1 MNHASTR
8 SVRLGLSLAFAALA
22 ARGVLAEE
30 AVSRPAY
37 PKAPRADQVD
47 DYHGTRV
54 ADPFRPLEDADAP
67 ATRAWIDAENT
78 LTRLSLDA
86 IPERPALERRLTKLW
101 NYERYTTPVREGGR
115 LFYSRNDGLQNQ
127 AVLYVVDT
135 DGAQPRVLLDPNTLS
150 KDGTVALSGISVS
163 RDGKTLAYG
172 VASGGSDWQEWRI
185 LDVASSRDTGDVL
198 KWIKFST
205 PAFAKD
211 GSGFYYV
218 RYDAPASGREL
229 DAVVKNQKIFFH
241 RLGSPQTSDAL
252 VHAPEDP
259 DFLHQVRVSEDG
271 RWLVVSISR
280 GSSGKNRLWVKDL
293 SREGAP
299 FQKLFDDFSSRWTW
313 VDSEGTT
320 AYLRT
325 DRDAPRGRLVS
336 LDLAASPTAPP
347 VLVDVIP
354 QGDSV
359 LQSVHAVGGRFVVVT
374 MRDASER
381 VRIHGRDGKP
391 GKEIALPALGTVNGF
406 MGRRADTDTF
416 FSFASFT
423 YPQAV
428 YRLDL
433 ASAALTVFRKPRVDF
448 DPAAF
453 ETKQVFCTSKDGT
466 KIPMFL
472 VAKKGLAWD
481 GANATLLTAYGGFNI
496 PELPSFSVKYLA
508 FVERGGV
515 FAQACLRGGSEYGEE
530 WHKGGML
537 EKKQNVF
544 DDFAAAARWLIDNKV
559 TSAKRLAIA
568 GGSNGGLL
576 VGAVLNQH
584 PELFGAALPAVGVMD
599 MLRYQKFTIGWAWT
613 NEYGSAENA
622 EQFKFIFP
630 YSPLHNIRKGFP
642 YPPVL
647 ITTADHDDRV
657 VPAHSFK
664 YAATLQEAQAG
675 GAPVLIRIET
685 RAGHGAGKPTS
696 KLIDEATDQLAF
708 LAKALGSPAR

>member
-1 MNHASTR
+1 MNHATSR
-8 SVRLGLSLAFAALA
+8 SVGLCLSLALSAQGALA
-22 ARGVLAEE
+22 ASAATRT
-30 AVSRPAY
+30 AY
-37 PKAPRADQVD
+37 PKAPRSEQVD
-47 DYHGTRV
+47 DYHGTKV
-54 ADPFRPLEDADAP
+54 TDPFRPLEDADSP
-67 ATRAWIDAENT
+67 ETRKWIGEENA
-78 LTRLSLDA
+78 LTRSTLDA
-86 IPERPALERRLTKLW
+86 IPERPALERRLTRLW
-101 NYERYTTPVREGGR
+101 NYERFTTPVRKGER

-127 AVLYVVDT
+127 AVLTVVDEG
-135 DGAQPRVLLDPNTLS
+135 GATPRVLLDPNTLS
-150 KDGTVALSGISVS
+150 KDGTVALSGTAISL
-163 RDGKTLAYG
+163 DGKTLAYG
-172 VASGGSDWQEWRI
+172 IASGGSDWQEWRV
-185 LDVASSRDTGDVL
+185 LDVGSSRDTGDVL
-198 KWIKFST
+198 KWIKFSA

-211 GSGFYYV
+211 GRGFYYA

-229 DAVVKNQKIFFH
+229 DAVVKNQKVFFH
-241 RLGSPQTSDAL
+241 RLGTPQASDML

-259 DFLHQVRVSEDG
+259 NFLHQVRVSEDG
-271 RWLVVSISR
+271 RWLVLSISR

-299 FQKLFDDFSSRWTW
+299 FLKLFDDFSSRWTW

-320 AYLRT
+320 AFLRT

-336 LDLAASPTAPP
+336 VDLAAPAP
-347 VLVDVIP
+347 VLVDVIRE
-354 QGDSV
+354 GDAV
-359 LQSVHAVGGRFVVVT
+359 LQSAHAVGDRFVVVT

-391 GKEIALPALGTVNGF
+391 GKEVTLPVLGTASGF
-406 MGRRADTDTF
+406 SGRRADTDTF
-416 FSFASFT
+416 FTFASFT
-423 YPQAV
+423 YPSAV

-433 ASAALTVFRKPRVDF
+433 ASATATVFQKPRVDF
-448 DPAAF
+448 DPSTF
-453 ETKQVFCTSKDGT
+453 ETKQVFYPSKDGT
-466 KIPMFL
+466 RVPMFL
-472 VAKKGLAWD
+472 VAKKGIAWD
-481 GANATLLTAYGGFNI
+481 GTNPTLLTAYGGFNI

-508 FVERGGV
+508 FMERGGV

-544 DDFAAAARWLIDNKV
+544 DDFAAAARWLIENKV
-559 TSAKRLAIA
+559 TSAKKLAIA

-599 MLRYQKFTIGWAWT
+599 MLRFQKFTIGWAWT
-613 NEYGSAENA
+613 SEYGSAENA
-622 EQFKFIFP
+622 EQFRFLYP
-630 YSPLHNIRKGFP
+630 YSPLHNIRKGFA

-647 ITTADHDDRV
+647 VTTGDHDDRV

-664 YAATLQEAQAG
+664 YAAALQEAQAG
-675 GAPVLIRIET
+675 EAPILIRIET

-708 LAKALGSPAR
+708 LAKVLGGPAR

>member
-1 MNHASTR
+1 MNHATSR
-8 SVRLGLSLAFAALA
+8 SFGLCLSLALSTGGALA
-22 ARGVLAEE
+22 GDAAT
-30 AVSRPAY
+30 RPAY

-54 ADPFRPLEDADAP
+54 ADPFRPLEDPDAP
-67 ATRAWIDAENT
+67 ATRAWIDAENA
-78 LTRLSLDA
+78 LTRSTLDA

-101 NYERYTTPVREGGR
+101 NYERFTTPVREGGR

-127 AVLYVVDT
+127 AVLYVVDVG
-135 DGAQPRVLLDPNTLS
+135 GAAPRVLLDPNVLS
-150 KDGTVALSGISVS
+150 KDGTVALSGIAIS

-172 VASGGSDWQEWRI
+172 VASGGSDWQEWRV
-185 LDVASSRDTGDVL
+185 LDVASSRATGDVL
-198 KWIKFST
+198 KWIKFSA
-205 PAFAKD
+205 PAFTKH
-211 GSGFYYV
+211 GSGFYYA

-241 RLGSPQTSDAL
+241 RLGTPQASDVL

-259 DFLHQVRVSEDG
+259 SFLHQVRVSEDG
-271 RWLVVSISR
+271 RWLVLSISR

-299 FQKLFDDFSSRWTW
+299 FLKLFDDFSSRWAW

-336 LDLAASPTAPP
+336 VDLAATAAAP
-347 VLVDVIP
+347 VLVDVIRE
-354 QGDSV
+354 GDAV
-359 LQSVHAVGGRFVVVT
+359 LRSVHAVGGRFVVVT

-381 VRIHGRDGKP
+381 VWIHGRDGKP
-391 GKEIALPALGTVNGF
+391 AKEIALSVLGTVSGF
-406 MGRRADTDTF
+406 SGRRSDADTF
-416 FSFASFT
+416 FTFASFT
-423 YPQAV
+423 VPSTV
-428 YRLDL
+428 YRLNL
-433 ASAALTVFRKPRVDF
+433 ASATATVFQRPRVDF

-453 ETKQVFCTSKDGT
+453 ETKEIFYSSKDGT
-466 KIPMFL
+466 KVPMFL
-472 VAKKGLAWD
+472 VAKKGIAWD
-481 GANATLLTAYGGFNI
+481 GTNPTLLTAYGGFNI
-496 PELPSFSVKYLA
+496 PELPSFSVKYFA

-544 DDFAAAARWLIDNKV
+544 DDFAAAARWLIQNKV
-559 TSAKRLAIA
+559 TSAKKLAIA

-599 MLRYQKFTIGWAWT
+599 MLRFQKFTIGWAWT
-613 NEYGSAENA
+613 SEYGSAENA
-622 EQFKFIFP
+622 DQFKFIYP
-630 YSPLHNIRKGFP
+630 YSPLHNIRKGFA

-675 GAPVLIRIET
+675 EAPVLIRIET

-708 LAKALGSPAR
+708 LAKALGGPAR

>member
-1 MNHASTR
+1 MNRAPWK
-8 SVRLGLSLAFAALA
+8 SVGLCLSLALSTGHVCAGDAAI
-22 ARGVLAEE
+22 
-30 AVSRPAY
+30 RPAY
-37 PKAPRADQVD
+37 PKAPRAEQVD
-47 DYHGTRV
+47 DYHGTRIS
-54 ADPFRPLEDADAP
+54 DPFRPLEDPDAP
-67 ATRAWIDAENT
+67 ATRAWIDAENA
-78 LTRLSLDA
+78 LTRSYLDA
-86 IPERPALERRLTKLW
+86 IPERQALGRRLTKLW
-101 NYERYTTPVREGGR
+101 DYERFTTPIREGGR
-115 LFYSRNDGLQNQ
+115 LFYSRNDGLQHQ
-127 AVLYVVDT
+127 AVLYVVDEG
-135 DGAQPRVLLDPNTLS
+135 GAAPRVLLDPNTLS
-150 KDGTVALSGISVS
+150 KDGTVALSGIAIS

-172 VASGGSDWQEWRI
+172 VASGGSDWQEWRV
-185 LDVASSRDTGDVL
+185 LDVATSRDTGDIL
-198 KWIKFST
+198 KWIKFSA
-205 PAFAKD
+205 PAFAKN
-211 GSGFYYV
+211 GKGLYYA

-259 DFLHQVRVSEDG
+259 NYLHQVRVSEDG
-271 RWLVVSISR
+271 RWLVLSISR

-299 FQKLFDDFSSRWTW
+299 FLKLFDDFSSRWAW

-325 DRDAPRGRLVS
+325 DRNAPRGRLVS
-336 LDLAASPTAPP
+336 LDLAATVAPP
-347 VLVDVIP
+347 VLADVLRE
-354 QGDSV
+354 GDAV
-359 LQSVHAVGGRFVVVT
+359 LRSVHAVGDRFVVVT

-391 GKEIALPALGTVNGF
+391 GKEIALPVLGTVSGF
-406 MGRRADTDTF
+406 SGRRTDGDTF
-416 FSFASFT
+416 FMFASFT
-423 YPQAV
+423 YPATV

-433 ASAALTVFRKPRVDF
+433 ASATATVFKKPRVDF

-453 ETKQVFCTSKDGT
+453 ETKQIFYPSKDGT
-466 KIPMFL
+466 KVPMFL
-472 VAKKGLAWD
+472 VAKKGTTWD
-481 GANATLLTAYGGFNI
+481 GTNPTLLTAYGGFNI

-508 FVERGGV
+508 FVENGGV

-544 DDFAAAARWLIDNKV
+544 DDFAAAARWLIENKV
-559 TSAKRLAIA
+559 TSPKRLAIA

-599 MLRYQKFTIGWAWT
+599 MLRFQKFTIGWAWT

-622 EQFKFIFP
+622 EQFEFIHA
-630 YSPLHNIRKGFP
+630 YSPLHNIRKGFA

-647 ITTADHDDRV
+647 VTTADHDDRV

-664 YAATLQEAQAG
+664 YAAALQEAQAG
-675 GAPVLIRIET
+675 EAPILIRIET

-696 KLIDEATDQLAF
+696 KIIDEATDQLAF
-708 LAKALGSPAR
+708 LAKSLGGPAR

>member
-1 MNHASTR
+1 MNHRFSR
-8 SVRLGLSLAFAALA
+8 SAGLCLSLVVTAQGSLA
-22 ARGVLAEE
+22 GATAP
-30 AVSRPAY
+30 RPAY
-37 PKAPRADQVD
+37 PKAPRTDQVD

-54 ADPFRPLEDADAP
+54 ADPFRPLEDPDAP
-67 ATRAWIDAENT
+67 ATRAWIDAENA
-78 LTRLSLDA
+78 LTRTTLDA

-101 NYERYTTPVREGGR
+101 NYERITTPLREGGR

-127 AVLYVVDT
+127 AVLYVVDAE
-135 DGAQPRVLLDPNTLS
+135 GAQPRVLLDPNTLS
-150 KDGTVALSGISVS
+150 TDGTVALSGIAVS
-163 RDGKTLAYG
+163 RDGKSLAYG
-172 VASGGSDWQEWRI
+172 VASGGSDWQEWRV
-185 LDVASSRDTGDVL
+185 LDVASSRNTGDIL
-198 KWIKFST
+198 KWIKFSA
-205 PAFAKD
+205 PAFNKD
-211 GSGFYYV
+211 GSGFYYA

-241 RLGSPQTSDAL
+241 RLGTPQASDAL

-259 DFLHQVRVSEDG
+259 AFLHQTRVSEDG
-271 RWLVVSISR
+271 RWLVLSISR

-299 FQKLFDDFSSRWTW
+299 FLRLFDDFSSRWAW
-313 VDSEGTT
+313 VDNDGTR
-320 AYLRT
+320 AFLRT

-336 LDLAASPTAPP
+336 VDLAAPDP

-354 QGDSV
+354 QGDAV
-359 LQSVHAVGGRFVVVT
+359 LQSVHAVGNRFVVVT
-374 MRDASER
+374 MRDASLR
-381 VRIHGRDGKP
+381 ARIHGRDGKR
-391 GKEIALPALGTVNGF
+391 GKEIALPALGTVTGF
-406 MGRRADTDTF
+406 SGRRADGDTY

-423 YPQAV
+423 YPSTV

-433 ASAALTVFRKPRVDF
+433 ASATATVFQKPRVDF

-453 ETKQVFCTSKDGT
+453 ETKQVFTSSKDGT
-466 KIPMFL
+466 KVPMFL
-472 VAKKGLAWD
+472 VAKKGTAWD
-481 GANATLLTAYGGFNI
+481 GTNPTLLTAYGGFNV

-508 FVERGGV
+508 FVENGGV

-544 DDFAAAARWLIDNKV
+544 DDFAAAARWLIENKV
-559 TSAKRLAIA
+559 TSAKKLAIA

-599 MLRYQKFTIGWAWT
+599 MLRFQKFTIGWAWT

-622 EQFKFIFP
+622 EQFKFIYA
-630 YSPLHNIRKGFP
+630 YSPLHNIRKGFA

-664 YAATLQEAQAG
+664 YAAALQEAQAG
-675 GAPVLIRIET
+675 EAPVLIRIET

-696 KLIDEATDQLAF
+696 KLIDEAIDQLAF
-708 LAKALGSPAR
+708 LAKTLGSAAR

>member
-1 MNHASTR
+1 MNQTHS
-8 SVRLGLSLAFAALA
+8 RLLGLCLSLAFPASGAFAGEAAT
-22 ARGVLAEE
+22 RT
-30 AVSRPAY
+30 AY

-54 ADPFRPLEDADAP
+54 ADPFRPLENPDAP
-67 ATRAWIDAENT
+67 ATRAWIDAENV
-78 LTRLSLDA
+78 LTRRFLDA
-86 IPERPALERRLTKLW
+86 IPERPSIAQRLTKLW
-101 NYERYTTPVREGGR
+101 NYERFTTPVREGGR
-115 LFYSRNDGLQNQ
+115 LFYTRSDGLQNQ

-135 DGAQPRVLLDPNTLS
+135 DGSAPRVLLDPNTLS
-150 KDGTVALSGISVS
+150 KDGTVALSGIAIS

-172 VASGGSDWQEWRI
+172 LASGGSDWQDWRV
-185 LDVASSRDTGDVL
+185 LDVATSKATGDVL

-211 GSGFYYV
+211 GSGFYYA

-241 RLGSPQTSDAL
+241 RLGTRQASDAL

-259 DFLHQVRVSEDG
+259 SFLHQVRVSEDG
-271 RWLVVSISR
+271 RWLVLSISR

-299 FQKLFDDFSSRWTW
+299 FLKLFDDFTARWTW
-313 VDSEGTT
+313 VDSDGTT

-336 LDLAASPTAPP
+336 VDLAARAP

-354 QGDSV
+354 QGDAV

-374 MRDASER
+374 MRDAAER

-391 GKEIALPALGTVNGF
+391 GPEVALPALGTASGF
-406 MGRRADTDTF
+406 SGRRADPDTY

-423 YPQAV
+423 YPQTV

-433 ASAALTVFRKPRVDF
+433 ASAAATVFQKPRVDF

-453 ETKQVFCTSKDGT
+453 ETKQVFVSSTDGT
-466 KIPMFL
+466 KVPMFL
-472 VAKKGLAWD
+472 VAKKDARWD
-481 GANATLLTAYGGFNI
+481 GTNPTLLTAYGGFNV
-496 PELPSFSVKYLA
+496 PVLPSFSVKYLA
-508 FVERGGV
+508 FIERGGV
-515 FAQACLRGGSEYGEE
+515 LAQACLRGGSEYGEE

-544 DDFAAAARWLIDNKV
+544 DDFAAAARWLVENKV

-599 MLRYQKFTIGWAWT
+599 MLRFQKFTIGWAWT

-622 EQFKFIFP
+622 EQFKFIYA
-630 YSPLHNIRKGFP
+630 YSPLHNIRRGFA

-647 ITTADHDDRV
+647 VTTADHDDRV

-664 YAATLQEAQAG
+664 YAAALQEAQG
-675 GAPVLIRIET
+675 GEAPVLIRIET
-685 RAGHGAGKPTS
+685 RAGHGAGKPVS
-696 KLIDEATDQLAF
+696 KLIDEAADQLAF
-708 LAKALGSPAR
+708 LAKTLGGPAR

>member
-1 MNHASTR
+1 MNHATSR
-8 SVRLGLSLAFAALA
+8 SFGLCLSLALSTGGALA
-22 ARGVLAEE
+22 GDAAT
-30 AVSRPAY
+30 RPAY

-54 ADPFRPLEDADAP
+54 ADPFRPLEDPDAP
-67 ATRAWIDAENT
+67 ATRAWIDAENA
-78 LTRLSLDA
+78 LTRSTLDA

-101 NYERYTTPVREGGR
+101 NYERFTTPVREGGR

-127 AVLYVVDT
+127 AVLYVVDVG
-135 DGAQPRVLLDPNTLS
+135 GAAPRVLLDPNVLS
-150 KDGTVALSGISVS
+150 KDGTVALSGIAIS

-172 VASGGSDWQEWRI
+172 VASGGSDWQEWRV

-198 KWIKFST
+198 KWIKFSA
-205 PAFAKD
+205 PAFTKD
-211 GSGFYYV
+211 GRGFYYAS
-218 RYDAPASGREL
+218 YDAPASGREL

-241 RLGSPQTSDAL
+241 RLGSPQASDVL
-252 VHAPEDP
+252 VHASEDP
-259 DFLHQVRVSEDG
+259 GFLHQVRVSLDG
-271 RWLVVSISR
+271 RWLVLSISR

-299 FQKLFDDFSSRWTW
+299 FLKLFDDFSSRWAW
-313 VDSEGTT
+313 VDNEGMT

-336 LDLAASPTAPP
+336 VDLAATAAAP
-347 VLVDVIP
+347 VLVDVIRE
-354 QGDSV
+354 GDAV
-359 LQSVHAVGGRFVVVT
+359 LQSIHAVGDRFVVVT

-391 GKEIALPALGTVNGF
+391 GKEIALPVLGTVSGF
-406 MGRRADTDTF
+406 SGRRSDADTF
-416 FSFASFT
+416 FTFASFT
-423 YPQAV
+423 VPSTV
-428 YRLDL
+428 YRLNL
-433 ASAALTVFRKPRVDF
+433 ASATATVFQRPRVDF

-453 ETKQVFCTSKDGT
+453 ETKEIFYSSKDGT
-466 KIPMFL
+466 KVPMFL
-472 VAKKGLAWD
+472 VAKKGIAWD
-481 GANATLLTAYGGFNI
+481 GTNPTLLTAYGGFNV

-544 DDFAAAARWLIDNKV
+544 DDFAAAARWLIQNKV
-559 TSAKRLAIA
+559 TSAKKLAIA

-599 MLRYQKFTIGWAWT
+599 MLRFQKFTIGWAWT
-613 NEYGSAENA
+613 SEYGSAENA
-622 EQFKFIFP
+622 DQFKFIYP
-630 YSPLHNIRKGFP
+630 YSPLHNIRKGFA

-675 GAPVLIRIET
+675 EAPVLIRIET

-708 LAKALGSPAR
+708 LAKALRGPAR